1 MVSSFGALPAAS
13 GIVVRS
19 HDATTECEFDL
30 VRKRPDH
37 GSGLR
42 PWIPNNCCFTDTP
55 LNPICLTRAP
65 PCEPGWRTPQIGPF
79 ADLRGRPHER
89 ALIPTLAAHNA

>member
-1 MVSSFGALPAAS
+1 LPAAS

-42 PWIPNNCCFTDTP
+42 PWMRNNCWSFYRCV
-55 LNPICLTRAP
+55 A
-65 PCEPGWRTPQIGPF
+65 
-79 ADLRGRPHER
+79 
-89 ALIPTLAAHNA
+89 